1 MYTINKYSKDLPS
14 IKLLMLGEFDAGKT
28 CLLSYFTGQPVTH
41 TSPTIGVDLVCTE
54 VKIGD
59 VSFKAKI
66 WDTAGTEKYRSMN
79 RNFYKGTVG
88 VILVFDISRGITS
101 QQIEE
106 WEEEMSHISK
116 KPSVVVVGNKVDLEV
131 NKESCETLQ
140 KYCNEHKYTYIQT
153 SAKEGTNV
161 TQAFS
166 DLLESI
172 HEKQS
177 IRKLLKKSSESF
189 VLSIATNND
198 GCSGAR
204 ISQGACEC

>member
-1 MYTINKYSKDLPS
+1 
-14 IKLLMLGEFDAGKT
+14 
-28 CLLSYFTGQPVTH
+28 
-41 TSPTIGVDLVCTE
+41 VDLVCTE

-88 VILVFDISRGITS
+88 VMLVFDISKPIS
-101 QQIEE
+101 SKQIEE
-106 WEEEMSHISK
+106 WEEEMGHIAK
-116 KPSVVVVGNKVDLEV
+116 KPTVVVVGNKLDLEV
-131 NKESCETLQ
+131 NEETREVLQ
-140 KYCNEHKYTYIQT
+140 KYCNEHKYPYIQT
-153 SAKEGTNV
+153 CAKDGVNV
-161 TQAFS
+161 TQAYS
-166 DLLESI
+166 ALLESV
-172 HEKQS
+172 HQKHA

-204 ISQGACEC
+204 FSQGACQC